1 MEYQKEFLLS
11 INLYDLRNIARNI
24 GVRAPTALTK
34 PVLIDEIM
42 KIQSGKKEPCVPSKT
57 GRPAIR
63 RIDNLE
69 SMEKEESQ
77 SRLLD
82 IIKIKKQA
90 KRELIDDILSEIKI
104 KLEKMI

>member
-1 MEYQKEFLLS
+1 M
-11 INLYDLRNIARNI
+11 
-24 GVRAPTALTK
+24 
-34 PVLIDEIM
+34 
-42 KIQSGKKEPCVPSKT
+42 PSKS
-57 GRPAIR
+57 GRPAIC
-63 RIDNLE
+63 RIDNIE

-77 SRLLD
+77 SRILD